1 MKKFIGLFSYLI
13 LLSLQIGFCQTNT
26 FDQEVRKLTEKIDSL
41 VWAPGSTIFTGSSTI
56 RMWSD
61 LAETFPNHELLNT
74 GFGGSQAKDLQRHLF
89 PLVLKYEPAR
99 VFIYEGDNDIWADVP
114 TEEIMETFEDIISRI
129 HLANPQTE
137 IYLIGAKPSPS
148 RWEKESQYRNLNQ
161 QLLQLSKRKEKVNFV
176 DTWAALTDTNGQ
188 PRPELYLND
197 QLHLNAEGYQI
208 WESIFKPY
216 FD

>member
-1 MKKFIGLFSYLI
+1 MKKITGLIFALFITSMQL
-13 LLSLQIGFCQTNT
+13 GFCQTNP
-26 FDQEVRKLTEKIDSL
+26 FDQEVRGLTEKIDREGWS
-41 VWAPGSTIFTGSSTI
+41 PGATVFTGSSTI

-61 LAETFPNHELLNT
+61 LAKTFPNHEVINT
-74 GFGGSQAKDLQRHLF
+74 GFGGSQARDLQRHLF

-114 TEEIMETFEDIISRI
+114 HEEIIDTFDDIVSRI

-148 RWEKESQYRNLNQ
+148 RWEKESLYRGFNQ
-161 QLLQLSKRKEKVNFV
+161 SLQEFTQTKEKVTYI
-176 DTWAALTDTNGQ
+176 DTWKALTDSKGKS
-188 PRPELYLND
+188 RPELYLDD

-208 WESIFKPY
+208 WESIFKPF